1 MSYIQAQIKQEN
13 VVDSPFPYN
22 EKPSVAKPWMKH
34 FSVEDRKAEFPKMK
48 VYSYFKEVNKSRLN
62 QAALYYYGT
71 KISVKKMIE
80 MIDEIADALD
90 AIGVKK
96 GDTVSLLSAST
107 PESICLFYALNKIG
121 ATMNSIDPRLD
132 KKSVERMIRS
142 SGSKVLFVID
152 AAYPLVAAIRNSI
165 NQEYIIVQSAATS
178 LPTIKKI
185 ALKIFAKSNIP
196 LNKANIISWERFI
209 AGAKN
214 GVSQEADYVGDAT
227 VAICYTGGTTGF
239 PKGVMLTND
248 SINSV
253 AFSFLHA
260 GIVYEP
266 NTRFLGIM
274 PIFSSYG
281 LVCGIHMPMIMQQEL
296 ALIPRFYPV
305 KMGEY
310 VRKYKPQHMIATPAF
325 YEILINSDE
334 MKDFDLSFMLTLGSG
349 GDSMNAGLED
359 KLNEFMKS
367 HNLRYPLAQGYG
379 MSEVSAAATFC
390 VNDRYKRGSV
400 GIPCLTTT
408 IGIFDPETGEEL
420 GYNEPGEVCIS
431 GYSVMKGYF
440 NDKEETDYVLRR
452 HADGELWVHSGDI
465 GTVDEDGFIY
475 IQGRVKRM
483 ITRFDGHKVFPI
495 TIESFIAEHGAVQG
509 CSVIGVNDRERLQG
523 QYPMAIIEFAPGI
536 DAARKNDIC
545 CEIYQKCQ
553 ENLEQRGRPV
563 AVVSVDE
570 IPLTG
575 MGKNDYRK
583 LEKEYKF
590 FDYLAWEKEN
600 FGQK

>member
-1 MSYIQAQIKQEN
+1 MSDFKTISQE
-13 VVDSPFPYN
+13 
-22 EKPSVAKPWMKH
+22 KPWMKY
-34 FSVEDRKAEFPKMK
+34 FSEESRKAEFPRMK
-48 VYSYFKEVNKSRLN
+48 VYSYFKEVNRSRL
-62 QAALYYYGT
+62 QDTALYYYGAR
-71 KISVKKMIE
+71 ISVKKMILK
-80 MIDEIADALD
+80 IDHVADALD

-96 GDTVSLLSAST
+96 GDTVSMVSAST
-107 PESICLFYALNKIG
+107 PESIYTFYALNKIG
-121 ATMNSIDPRLD
+121 ATLNAIDPRLD
-132 KKSVERMIRS
+132 KKSVARMIKN
-142 SGSKVLFVID
+142 SGSKVLICIDVAFPLID
-152 AAYPLVAAIRNSI
+152 AILTDIK
-165 NQEYIIVQSAATS
+165 QEHIVVQTAGTS
-178 LPTIKKI
+178 LPPIKRF
-185 ALKIFAKSNIP
+185 ALNLAVRSNVP
-196 LNKANIISWERFI
+196 YGKANIMSWDDFMDNS
-209 AGAKN
+209 KN
-214 GVSQEADYVGDAT
+214 GAAHEAEYDGDAT

-248 SINSV
+248 SVNAV
-253 AFSFLHA
+253 GFSFLHA
-260 GIVYEP
+260 GIVYKP

-296 ALIPRFYPV
+296 ALIPRFSPV

-310 VRKYKPQHMIATPAF
+310 IKKFRPQHMIATPAF
-325 YEILINSDE
+325 YEILIDSEE

-359 KLNEFMKS
+359 KLNEFMKT

-400 GIPCLTTT
+400 GIPCITTT

-420 GYNEPGEVCIS
+420 GYNQPGEVCIS
-431 GYSVMKGYF
+431 GPSVMKGYY
-440 NDKEETDYVLRR
+440 NNKEETEHVLRK
-452 HADGELWVHSGDI
+452 HADGKIWVHSGDI
-465 GTVDEDGFIY
+465 GTVDEDGFVY

-495 TIESFIAEHGAVQG
+495 TIESFIAEHEAVHS

-523 QYPMAIIEFAPGI
+523 QYPMAVIELNSGI
-536 DAARKNDIC
+536 DVSRRDEIC
-545 CEIYQKCQ
+545 REIYAKCQ
-553 ENLEQRGRPV
+553 EHLEQRGKPV
-563 AVVSVDE
+563 AVVCIDE

-583 LEKEYKF
+583 LEKEYKY
-590 FDYLAWEKEN
+590 FDYLAWQKEN
-600 FGQK
+600 VEQ

>member
-1 MSYIQAQIKQEN
+1 MTNGLPISQ
-13 VVDSPFPYN
+13 
-22 EKPSVAKPWMKH
+22 AKPWMKY
-34 FSVEDRKAEFPKMK
+34 FTEEDKKAVFPRMK
-48 VYSYFKEVNKSRLN
+48 VYSYFKEVNKTRLA
-62 QAALYYYGT
+62 QTALYYYGAR
-71 KISVKKMIE
+71 ISVKKMIE
-80 MIDEIADALD
+80 KIDQVADALD

-107 PESICLFYALNKIG
+107 PESIYTFYALNKIG
-121 ATMNSIDPRLD
+121 ATLNAIDPRLD
-132 KKSVERMIRS
+132 KKSVARMIKN
-142 SGSKVLFVID
+142 SGSKILICID
-152 AAYPLVAAIRNSI
+152 MAYPLVAAVRSEIK
-165 NQEYIIVQSAATS
+165 QKHIIIQSSGTS
-178 LPTIKKI
+178 LPAMKKM
-185 ALKIFAKSNIP
+185 ALKLFVKSNIP
-196 LNKANIISWERFI
+196 YGKGENISWDTFI
-209 AGAKN
+209 EGAKN
-214 GVSQEADYVGDAT
+214 GAAQEAEYDGDAT

-248 SINSV
+248 SVNSV
-253 AFSFLHA
+253 GFSFLHA
-260 GIVYEP
+260 GIIYKP

-310 VRKYKPQHMIATPAF
+310 IKKYKPQHMIATPAF
-325 YEILINSDE
+325 YEILIDSEE
-334 MKDFDLSFMLTLGSG
+334 MKGFDLSFMLTLGSG

-359 KLNEFMKS
+359 KLNEFMKT

-400 GIPCLTTT
+400 GIPCITTT

-420 GYNEPGEVCIS
+420 GYNTPGEVCIY
-431 GYSVMKGYF
+431 GPSVMKGYF
-440 NDKEETDYVLRR
+440 QNKEETEHVLRK
-452 HADGELWVHSGDI
+452 HADGKIWMHSGDI
-465 GTVDEDGFIY
+465 GTVDEDGFVY

-495 TIESFIAEHGAVQG
+495 TIESFIAEHEAVHS

-523 QYPMAIIEFAPGI
+523 QYPMAVIELNSGI
-536 DAARKNDIC
+536 DVSHRDEIC
-545 CEIYQKCQ
+545 REIYAKCQ
-553 ENLEQRGRPV
+553 AELEQRGKPV
-563 AVVSVDE
+563 AVVCIDE

-583 LEKEYKF
+583 LEKEYKY
-590 FDYLAWEKEN
+590 FDYLAWQKEN
-600 FGQK
+600 AL